1 MGALYGQY
9 GSYALGLAAL
19 AVVALAALA
28 LTVTAVAKNVSQ
40 AAHPTADKGST
51 AHV

>member
-28 LTVTAVAKNVSQ
+28 LTPPVRKAVNRAPPSHSGL
-40 AAHPTADKGST
+40 A
-51 AHV
+51 